1 MSDIEHSQ
9 RCAQARIDGLKLFWI
24 SRGHPADEAEVHAR
38 AHLRGATV
46 PINDPPASPVQLEQS
61 VLAEVGDSG
70 SESAMSSAT
79 ELEGLPVRERVGNE

>member
-24 SRGHPADEAEVHAR
+24 SRGHPADEAEAHAR

-46 PINDPPASPVQLEQS
+46 PINEPPASPVQPEQS
-61 VLAEVGDSG
+61 VLAETGDPG
-70 SESAMSSAT
+70 SEPPVSSAV
-79 ELEGLPVRERVGNE
+79 ELEGLPVRERVGDE